1 MNLTQSGPPGA
12 ARWIF
17 VDRDT
22 YTALGVNS
30 RNFTHTDW
38 LHLVG
43 DVRKLDNVMSA
54 HSLSFV
60 LQLNQAVCSCLYGL
74 CVAQDPGLSSE
85 LPDTRSE
92 VGEFLTRCDDT
103 ALSYEILPID
113 GQSFLVVVGGGFL
126 HHMTHSKDSVQ
137 RFVLH
142 CLGHLDRFK
151 RSDTALDQLYLKL
164 LFVPQY
170 ETLLRLRGGLI

>member
-1 MNLTQSGPPGA
+1 MSVSLSGPPGA

-22 YTALGVNS
+22 YTALGANS
-30 RNFTHTDW
+30 RHFTVTDW
-38 LHLVG
+38 LHLHG
-43 DVRKLDNVMSA
+43 DTKKLCSSMSVHTLA
-54 HSLSFV
+54 FV
-60 LQLNQAVCSCLYGL
+60 LQLNDAVTHCLHGL
-74 CVAQDPGLSSE
+74 TPIRQLDITPE

-92 VGEFLTRCDDT
+92 AQEFLTRPIET
-103 ALSYEILPID
+103 VLSYEILPID
-113 GQSFLVVVGGGFL
+113 GQSFLVVIGGGFL

-137 RFVLH
+137 RFILH

-151 RSDTALDQLYLKL
+151 RSDAALDQLYLKL

-170 ETLLRLRGGLI
+170 ETLLRLRGDCI